1 MAVRATLVAQAWC
14 LNTGAGY
21 TLYGLCTGCFK
32 GDPGT
37 TVDFSK
43 QVPAI
48 DGAGRPAFE
57 SPIQMMLSFT
67 GAGAAPEV
75 ARLAFLSR

>member
-1 MAVRATLVAQAWC
+1 MAQAWC

-21 TLYGLCTGCFK
+21 TLYGLCSDCFK

-37 TVDFSK
+37 TVNFSK
-43 QVPAI
+43 QVLAI

-67 GAGAAPEV
+67 DASAAPEV
-75 ARLAFLSR
+75 ARLAFVSR